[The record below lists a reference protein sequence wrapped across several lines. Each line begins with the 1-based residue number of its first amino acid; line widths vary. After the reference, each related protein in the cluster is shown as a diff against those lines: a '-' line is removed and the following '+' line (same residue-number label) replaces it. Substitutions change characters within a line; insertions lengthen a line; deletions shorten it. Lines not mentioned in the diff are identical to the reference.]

1 MIDNTKH
8 PAPSMIEVKKNQQ
21 SFLCS
26 EPRYGVKTYFTDL
39 FREHW
44 AGQYSQVQLNTA
56 QYSQIQPSTV
66 KYSPLSTFYYSPVQP
81 S

>member
-44 AGQYSQVQLNTA
+44 ASQCSQVKPSTTK
-56 QYSQIQPSTV
+56 YSPVHPSAAKCSLVQPSTA
-66 KYSPLSTFYYSPVQP
+66 L
-81 S
+81 